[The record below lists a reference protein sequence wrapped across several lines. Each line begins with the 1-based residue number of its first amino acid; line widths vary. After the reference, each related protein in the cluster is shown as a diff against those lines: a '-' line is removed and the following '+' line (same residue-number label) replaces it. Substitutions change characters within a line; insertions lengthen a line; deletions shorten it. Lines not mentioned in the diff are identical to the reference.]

1 MVPESGPRVEI
12 ARTQRPEKK
21 PDPPKI
27 KRLFTK
33 PGESPFTEVDW
44 EFRTAKIADSN
55 GNAVFEQ
62 THVQAPVFWS
72 QLATDIVASKYFRG
86 APGSSTRETSIAQV
100 IARVVDAITESGLKQ
115 GYFDN
120 PEDAEV
126 FHAELT
132 YIILHQLGTFNSPV
146 WFNVGAVQSP
156 QVSACFT
163 MPVEDT
169 MESIMALARNEAMI
183 FKGGSGTGTNLS
195 ALRSSKEGLS
205 GGGTAS
211 GPISFMRVF
220 DAVTGVVKSGGRS
233 RRAAKLV
240 MLDVDHPDIIE
251 FINCKGREEKKAWAL
266 IDAGY
271 DGSIDGEAYA
281 TVNFQNS
288 NNSVRI
294 PDDFMQAVLCDGTWN
309 TIARTTGE
317 VMSTHRARDLLAEI
331 AKAAHACGDPGV
343 QFDTTINK
351 FNTCKNSGR
360 INCSNACQP
369 AFATVLTPGGIRT
382 IGEVLIGDRIWS
394 NGCWTTVMNKW
405 STGTKEVFKFQTR
418 VGAFIGTKDH
428 RVVEYGEKVEAQHAS
443 AVDRC
448 DGPPADVNTSN
459 LDSMDVL
466 DGLVIGDG
474 RVKSCHGGT
483 LRYVLLTV
491 GEKDKVYLD
500 DPTLRDLIA
509 TKPFDSTEYRTQTTI
524 TADELPKTYDRRIPD
539 RFFRGDQRKV
549 RGFLRGLFS
558 ANGTISGNRVCLK
571 ATSFKVIEQV
581 QQMLSFLG
589 ISSYYSI
596 NKAHDIEFPN
606 GIYTTKQSYD
616 ANITTDRSRFRDLIG
631 FIHPEKNARLDEA
644 CKTGPRVGG
653 YSKQTYEVTE
663 VESLGEHEVFDLTVD
678 CAAHTYW
685 TGGLLVSNCGEL
697 QFLDNSSC
705 NLASI
710 NLLPFL
716 ANDGSFKIQEFEHAV
731 DVFITAQDI
740 LIDMASYPT
749 KDIGETSKKF
759 RPLGINYTNLGA
771 LLMAMGLPY
780 DSPDGRETAASITA
794 LMTGRAYR
802 RSAELAQQLGAF
814 DGYKENR
821 ESMLGVIDLHVDAVR
836 QLRDDVKDVGSDT
849 TIIAKAWDIWQDAK
863 LLGRAVGFRNAQA
876 SLLAPTGTISFM
888 MDCDTTGVEP
898 EFSLVKTKNL
908 VGGGSIRTVNK
919 TIPRALNRL
928 GYSDDET
935 TEILAYIEASGTV
948 EGMPLLDAKHLPVFD
963 CAATPPNGTRSI
975 APMGHID
982 MVAAVQPFLSGA
994 ISKTINLP
1002 NNIDPEQI
1010 VDLYTKAWQKGIKA
1024 MAVYRDGSK
1033 RIQPLQTRDA
1043 PAKPEVVNPDIIP
1056 TARRRRLPR
1065 DRVSAT
1071 HKFSI
1076 SGYEGYVTIGQ
1087 YEDGTPGEMFIR
1099 MAKAGS
1105 VISGLMDGFA
1115 LSISMALQYGVPL
1128 EVLCEKYTHTRFE
1141 PSGFTTNPE
1150 IPMTT
1155 SILDY
1160 IFRWI
1165 ASRYLKN
1172 DEEVMPGVPQPVQQ
1186 RLTDI
1191 GYLGKSHP
1199 NEMDGPACP
1208 KCGAIMVRSGTCH
1221 TCRSCGTSGGCG

>member
-12 ARTQRPEKK
+12 VRTPKQDKK
-21 PDPPKI
+21 PDPPRI

-33 PGESPFTEVDW
+33 PGEGPFNIVDW
-44 EFRTAKIADSN
+44 EFRTAKIADSH

-62 THVQAPVFWS
+62 THIQAPVFWS

-86 APGSSTRETSIAQV
+86 HPKSPTRETSIAQV
-100 IARVVDAITESGLKQ
+100 IARVVDTITESGLKQ

-120 PEDAEV
+120 PGDAEV
-126 FHAELT
+126 FHDELT
-132 YIILHQLGTFNSPV
+132 HIILHQMGTFNSPV
-146 WFNVGAVQSP
+146 WFNVGITGRP

-163 MPVEDT
+163 MPIEDS

-195 ALRSSKEGLS
+195 ALRSSKERLS

-220 DAVTGVVKSGGRS
+220 DAVTGVVKSGGRT

-251 FINCKGREEKKAWAL
+251 FINCKAREERKAWAL

-271 DGSIDGEAYA
+271 DGSIDGEAYS

-288 NNSVRI
+288 NNSVKI
-294 PDDFMQAVLCDGTWN
+294 PDAFMQAVIQDGTWD

-317 VMSTHRARDLLAEI
+317 VMSTHKARELLAEI

-343 QFDTTINK
+343 QFDTTINS

-360 INCSNACQP
+360 INCSNAC
-369 AFATVLTPGGIRT
+369 
-382 IGEVLIGDRIWS
+382 S
-394 NGCWTTVMNKW
+394 
-405 STGTKEVFKFQTR
+405 
-418 VGAFIGTKDH
+418 
-428 RVVEYGEKVEAQHAS
+428 
-443 AVDRC
+443 
-448 DGPPADVNTSN
+448 
-459 LDSMDVL
+459 
-466 DGLVIGDG
+466 
-474 RVKSCHGGT
+474 
-483 LRYVLLTV
+483 
-491 GEKDKVYLD
+491 
-500 DPTLRDLIA
+500 
-509 TKPFDSTEYRTQTTI
+509 
-524 TADELPKTYDRRIPD
+524 
-539 RFFRGDQRKV
+539 
-549 RGFLRGLFS
+549 
-558 ANGTISGNRVCLK
+558 
-571 ATSFKVIEQV
+571 
-581 QQMLSFLG
+581 
-589 ISSYYSI
+589 
-596 NKAHDIEFPN
+596 
-606 GIYTTKQSYD
+606 
-616 ANITTDRSRFRDLIG
+616 
-631 FIHPEKNARLDEA
+631 
-644 CKTGPRVGG
+644 
-653 YSKQTYEVTE
+653 
-663 VESLGEHEVFDLTVD
+663 
-678 CAAHTYW
+678 
-685 TGGLLVSNCGEL
+685 EL

-716 ANDGSFKIQEFEHAV
+716 ADDGSFKIQEFEHVV

-749 KDIGETSKKF
+749 QEIGETSRKF

-780 DSPDGRETAASITA
+780 DSPGGREAAASITA
-794 LMTGRAYR
+794 LMTGRAYL
-802 RSAELAQQLGAF
+802 RSAELAWKLGAF
-814 DGYKENR
+814 EGYAEN
-821 ESMLGVIDLHVDAVR
+821 EVPMQEVIDLH
-836 QLRDDVKDVGSDT
+836 Q
-849 TIIAKAWDIWQDAK
+849 
-863 LLGRAVGFRNAQA
+863 RAVADLLVDLKDIRKDTDIISEAKECWSAAKNLSKRMGFRNAQA
-876 SLLAPTGTISFM
+876 SLLAPSGTCSFM
-888 MDCDTTGVEP
+888 LDCDTTGVEP

-919 TIPRALNRL
+919 TIPRALKRL
-928 GYSDDET
+928 GYSDDEVS
-935 TEILAYIEASGTV
+935 EITVYIEENGTP
-948 EGMPLLDAKHLPVFD
+948 EGMPLLHAKHLPVFD
-963 CAATPPNGTRSI
+963 CAATPLNGTRSI

-994 ISKTINLP
+994 ISKTC
-1002 NNIDPEQI
+1002 NIPSTSTPEDI
-1010 VDLYTKAWQKGIKA
+1010 ADLYTKAWQKGIKA

-1033 RIQPLQTRDA
+1033 RIQPLQTKDA
-1043 PAKPEVVNPDIIP
+1043 NAKPETVSPEIVP
-1056 TARRRRLPR
+1056 TARRRRLPE
-1065 DRVSAT
+1065 DRTSIT

-1128 EVLCEKYTHTRFE
+1128 DVLCEKYTHTRFE
-1141 PSGFTTNPE
+1141 PSGFTTNRQ

-1165 ASRYLKN
+1165 SSKYLENLENK
-1172 DEEVMPGVPQPVQQ
+1172 DEPLPSGMPAPLQQ

-1191 GYLGKSHP
+1191 GYLGKSHTR
-1199 NEMDGPACP
+1199 EMDGPACP
-1208 KCGAIMVRSGTCH
+1208 KCGSIMVRSGTCH
-1221 TCRSCGTSGGCG
+1221 TCHSCGTSGGCG